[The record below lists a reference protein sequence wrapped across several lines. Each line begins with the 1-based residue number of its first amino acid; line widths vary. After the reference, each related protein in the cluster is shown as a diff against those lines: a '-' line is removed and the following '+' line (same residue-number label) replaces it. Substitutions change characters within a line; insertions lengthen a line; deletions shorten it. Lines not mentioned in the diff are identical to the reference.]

1 MSIAS
6 FPPEAR
12 ASERIFRLTS
22 DVLVALMMTCA
33 GATLSSLVSA
43 IFYDWP
49 PALLPGLAAFAA
61 FERLLTHARTRRLML
76 FSPEWLRAVLGEW
89 VALALIVRVVVGL
102 SRGPAAFAA
111 DLFTLTYSILEFFLR
126 PEYLFVLVFTLV
138 VWALTG
144 AFASLLDDM
153 GIDRAL
159 IALDAPAAAANEPH
173 PRAQLTA
180 LVFSLGSALAALTA
194 LVRVN
199 LREIFS
205 AGAQPTFLDLSALSG
220 GGASTLLYFLLGLA
234 LLSQSQFITL
244 HTQWSLT
251 RVRINPGV
259 ARRWAGYSLVFL
271 ALVVGL
277 ASLLP
282 THYSLGFF
290 EALGAVLNFV
300 AAGVAFLGQLL
311 VALVYLLISLL
322 ATLFGRT
329 PEQSPPDLPAAPSFE
344 QLPLEPAP
352 APEANGLAVV
362 RSLLSWGV
370 LMAIVF
376 FGLVTFLRQNSPVW
390 QALAGFPSGRWLMR
404 AWRWLRGVFL
414 VTKEGVVGLMQAGR
428 ERLRA
433 RREALQEFSGDW
445 INPRRLNPRQRVRFF
460 YLALLRRSAERG
472 LTRGQ
477 AQTPLEFADTLERA
491 LPDADA
497 DIAALTDEFIKARY
511 SRQPVPEEEATLA
524 RRLWERVQRV
534 LRSAQK

>member
-344 QLPLEPAP
+344 
-352 APEANGLAVV
+352 
-362 RSLLSWGV
+362 
-370 LMAIVF
+370 
-376 FGLVTFLRQNSPVW
+376 
-390 QALAGFPSGRWLMR
+390 
-404 AWRWLRGVFL
+404 
-414 VTKEGVVGLMQAGR
+414 
-428 ERLRA
+428 
-433 RREALQEFSGDW
+433 
-445 INPRRLNPRQRVRFF
+445 
-460 YLALLRRSAERG
+460 
-472 LTRGQ
+472 
-477 AQTPLEFADTLERA
+477 
-491 LPDADA
+491 
-497 DIAALTDEFIKARY
+497 
-511 SRQPVPEEEATLA
+511 
-524 RRLWERVQRV
+524 
-534 LRSAQK
+534 